1 MSGTAG
7 SDRLDPDLLATPG
20 DDRWIEM
27 RCALPLESARQQP
40 CMPWQPLASAVRT
53 WTEGG
58 LCRDFFF
65 VRKPPG
71 VRLRFSVDASRER
84 LVAAIDDWVAEMTR
98 HRHVVSHVSAIYEPE
113 EYRFGGPAGMAVAH
127 RLWSDDSKLV
137 LEYECLSPARRG
149 SVSRAALWALSVNE
163 LLRGALDDTAEAWD
177 VWCRLAD
184 AVSRW
189 QGGAGSD
196 PPPGYRAIAG
206 ALFEPSAHW
215 LSLLRA
221 DVRSI
226 VDRGRCLHGGVG
238 EALKGLVAHGTL
250 RTGRRA
256 WLAANALFQAN
267 RWGLGLSP
275 MDLGAV
281 TLAMEQ
287 LLRPDR
293 VTAVTAR
300 AVRSPDSSRTR
311 GT

>member
-1 MSGTAG
+1 MSETAG
-7 SDRLDPDLLATPG
+7 SDRLDPDLLATPS
-20 DDRWIEM
+20 DDAWVET
-27 RCALPLESARQQP
+27 RCALPIEGARQEP
-40 CMPWQPLASAVRT
+40 CVPWQPLASAVRT
-53 WTEGG
+53 WTERG
-58 LCRDFFF
+58 LCRAFFF

-84 LVAAIDDWVAEMTR
+84 LVAAIDDWLAEMTR

-137 LEYECLSPARRG
+137 LEYECLNQARRG

-163 LLRGALDDTAEAWD
+163 LLRVALDDTAEAWD

-184 AVSRW
+184 AVRRW
-189 QGGAGSD
+189 HVGVGEN
-196 PPPGYRAIAG
+196 PPPEYCAIAG
-206 ALFEPSAHW
+206 ALFEPSARW
-215 LSLLRA
+215 LSLLRS

-226 VDRGRCLHGGVG
+226 VDRGRCVHREVG
-238 EALKGLVAHGTL
+238 EALKGLVARDAL

-267 RWGLGLSP
+267 RWGLGLNP
-275 MDLGAV
+275 VDLGAV

-293 VTAVTAR
+293 VTA
-300 AVRSPDSSRTR
+300 R
-311 GT
+311 GRLPGP